1 MCGIGTRAS
10 RDFLFKR
17 AASHR
22 RVSAEPLV
30 CLKRNGTRRKRG
42 ACVFRGLVFF
52 YAPPLFAWG
61 VVPFLYQRRGEGL

>member
-42 ACVFRGLVFF
+42 GCGPVFF
-52 YAPPLFAWG
+52 YTPPPIRVA
-61 VVPFLYQRRGEGL
+61 VPLPYEYKRRGEGL